1 MTTNANSINSYL
13 HYYHVLGLQPGS
25 SLQAIKQA
33 YRTKAKLY
41 HPDLN
46 KSSDAP
52 EKFIEVNEAYEFLVH
67 LKQQHLHPSATRP
80 PDRSATRS
88 ADPRRPYTADDLF
101 REWMRMGRQEARAR
115 AAQQARKRYEDFKKS
130 KIYKT
135 SQIISAAYDYIFV
148 FVGILIIISSVVGLF
163 TQPRNNDLLQQH
175 QRETWA
181 GHIVATI
188 ALVVIGTVFIIFASL
203 NIRDRR
209 KK

>member
-1 MTTNANSINSYL
+1 MTANANSINSYL
-13 HYYHVLGLQPGS
+13 HYYHVLGLQPGA

-67 LKQQHLHPSATRP
+67 LKQHRIHPSAPGTPNRH
-80 PDRSATRS
+80 ATRS
-88 ADPRRPYTADDLF
+88 ARPRRPHTADDLF
-101 REWMRMGRQEARAR
+101 RDWMRMERQKARAR
-115 AAQQARKRYEDFKKS
+115 AAQQAHKRYEDFKKS
-130 KIYKT
+130 RIYRT

-148 FVGILIIISSVVGLF
+148 GVGILIIVSSIAGLIMRPQKTF
-163 TQPRNNDLLQQH
+163 PNQQ
-175 QRETWA
+175 QQQSLASYLIITIILVIIGSIFIFFA
-181 GHIVATI
+181 G
-188 ALVVIGTVFIIFASL
+188 L

-209 KK
+209 RK